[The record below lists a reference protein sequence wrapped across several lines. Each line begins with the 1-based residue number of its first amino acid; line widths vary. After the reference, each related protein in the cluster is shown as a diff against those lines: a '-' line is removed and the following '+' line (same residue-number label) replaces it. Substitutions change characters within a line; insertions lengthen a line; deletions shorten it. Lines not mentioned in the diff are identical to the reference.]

1 MPDPSAVTR
10 RTALKRGAALAG
22 ATAWAIPTMQIVGM
36 SRAVAQAVSA
46 DGPDAAH
53 WSVRI
58 ADVVCDDGLVETIV
72 VEFAVDREV
81 QVTGIHAS
89 GRTVVQG
96 TRALD
101 LNTRPLQPLAHTL
114 TSPRVTGLEGELS
127 ITFTYIVDGTDVE
140 LTVDFTVEIEC
151 PRS

>member
-1 MPDPSAVTR
+1 MSGPSAISR

-22 ATAWAIPTMQIVGM
+22 ATAWAIPTIQIVGM
-36 SRAVAQAVSA
+36 SRAFAQAVSA

-58 ADVVCDDGLVETIV
+58 ADVVCNDGAIETIV
-72 VEFAVDREV
+72 IEFAVDREV
-81 QVTGIHAS
+81 HVTGIQVS
-89 GRTVVQG
+89 GRTVVQD
-96 TRALD
+96 TRPLD
-101 LNTRPLQPLAHTL
+101 LNTRPLQPLSHTL

-127 ITFTYIVDGTDVE
+127 MTFTYIADGTDVE
-140 LTVDFTVEIEC
+140 LTVDFTVDIEC